1 MKHMNTKEYIR
12 HIRGV
17 EVDVQRNEKG
27 QWLIASLEQTVGWPN
42 EDQIIFYE
50 GFPLLLLGWG
60 DEANLLPSVAVNY
73 EKIGITKD
81 DAHHLVARFLS
92 SLNWSLSNG
101 SISILHRFGGSFP
114 IRTKAIES
122 MKYTSSYFRISY
134 LPQNLTSDLNLALA
148 LFREA
153 DSLSHTHA
161 GYSFLSFYKVINLVI
176 QKSSD
181 QKIWIRDNLVHLDDE
196 TQIQAADLAAAFE
209 KPVEEYLYVS
219 CRCALAHAGIDPT
232 VNPDNIEDSIR
243 MEKGRPII
251 RALAKHMINTHFGL
265 PTAEDIWRKHL
276 YEVSGFKEVFGENEI
291 NFILSNDY
299 VSRRRISLSEPISIR
314 QWNDKRYGVFD
325 TLKTRINSIKFGR
338 VFMQCFSPDR
348 LFSVELIIDF
358 AEDRIYL
365 DVENSRVLK
374 GEGNSQI
381 RHQIDHLRFLDDLLH
396 NGEVEIFLANSGKF
410 LGRKDAN
417 LPLNIDQG
425 RTHEVF
431 QNKIEKLEKQLEE

>member
-1 MKHMNTKEYIR
+1 
-12 HIRGV
+12 
-17 EVDVQRNEKG
+17 
-27 QWLIASLEQTVGWPN
+27 
-42 EDQIIFYE
+42 
-50 GFPLLLLGWG
+50 
-60 DEANLLPSVAVNY
+60 
-73 EKIGITKD
+73 
-81 DAHHLVARFLS
+81 
-92 SLNWSLSNG
+92 
-101 SISILHRFGGSFP
+101 
-114 IRTKAIES
+114 
-122 MKYTSSYFRISY
+122 
-134 LPQNLTSDLNLALA
+134 
-148 LFREA
+148 
-153 DSLSHTHA
+153 
-161 GYSFLSFYKVINLVI
+161 
-176 QKSSD
+176 
-181 QKIWIRDNLVHLDDE
+181 
-196 TQIQAADLAAAFE
+196 
-209 KPVEEYLYVS
+209 
-219 CRCALAHAGIDPT
+219 
-232 VNPDNIEDSIR
+232 

-381 RHQIDHLRFLDDLLH
+381 KHQIDHLRFLDDLLH